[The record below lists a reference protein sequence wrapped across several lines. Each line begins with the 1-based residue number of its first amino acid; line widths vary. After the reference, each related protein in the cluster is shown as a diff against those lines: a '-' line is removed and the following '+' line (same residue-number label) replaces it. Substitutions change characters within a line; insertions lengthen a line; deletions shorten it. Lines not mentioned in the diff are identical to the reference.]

1 LVCLLK
7 GFGHWTY
14 MGQFGKAMEEFWLG
28 VMSGFTAC
36 MIPRHNMVRLYRD
49 CHTTDAQVLMH
60 RTEFIILT
68 IFTSEPLRS
77 VSDSNPTKTRFRGEP
92 GRVCQ
97 KRTSHTKPSFPP
109 PRFPPT
115 RNLSLLSFPLAE
127 ASKGT
132 TRFEKPAKMKY
143 VLVSGGQ
150 YCPRA
155 ILAKIGRVLTEL
167 QVSSLALERASL
179 VRVP

>member
-7 GFGHWTY
+7 GFGHWTC

-49 CHTTDAQVLMH
+49 CHTTDTQVLMH

-77 VSDSNPTKTRFRGEP
+77 VSDSNPTKTRFAVNQVASAKNGLATP
-92 GRVCQ
+92 SRV
-97 KRTSHTKPSFPP
+97 FPHQ
-109 PRFPPT
+109 RFPPT